1 VPVSVYYTVT
11 WLLYPFH
18 KEVTMKK
25 EYTKSEFAKLTNGQ
39 KKAIERF
46 EIPIIPDPPPE
57 PEPPPDIPI
66 AG

>member
-1 VPVSVYYTVT
+1 VSVYYTVT

-18 KEVTMKK
+18 EVTMKK
-25 EYTKSEFAKLTNGQ
+25 QYTKSEYAKLTNGQ
-39 KKAIERF
+39 KKAVELF

-57 PEPPPDIPI
+57 PEPSQDIPI

>member
-1 VPVSVYYTVT
+1 
-11 WLLYPFH
+11 
-18 KEVTMKK
+18 MKK

-39 KKAIERF
+39 KKAVERF